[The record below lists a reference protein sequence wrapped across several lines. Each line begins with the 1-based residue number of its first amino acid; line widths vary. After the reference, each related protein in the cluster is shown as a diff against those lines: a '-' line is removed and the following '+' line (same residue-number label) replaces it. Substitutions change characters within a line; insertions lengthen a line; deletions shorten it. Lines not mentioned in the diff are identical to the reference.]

1 MHFRKIEMRAWTRAS
16 AVIVRGSK
24 RRRCWERRE
33 ESESFKPRCRGEVP
47 SNELVSGQ
55 DQEEGTE
62 ERELEMPSES
72 KSIVLCKC
80 FASSLS
86 SQKGRLIICTI
97 VLLISRAWENKS
109 DV

>member
-1 MHFRKIEMRAWTRAS
+1 MRAWTRAS
-16 AVIVRGSK
+16 AVILRGSK
-24 RRRCWERRE
+24 RRRCWERHE
-33 ESESFKPRCRGEVP
+33 ESESFKPCRRG
-47 SNELVSGQ
+47 

-80 FASSLS
+80 FTSSLS